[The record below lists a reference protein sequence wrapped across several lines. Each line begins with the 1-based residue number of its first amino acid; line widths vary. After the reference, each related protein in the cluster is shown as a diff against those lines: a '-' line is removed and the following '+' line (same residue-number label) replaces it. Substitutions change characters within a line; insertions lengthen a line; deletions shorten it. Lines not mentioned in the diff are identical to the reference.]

1 VGRSSDGAT
10 STVTTVLNG
19 PEVAPHRTVVLPDGR
34 RILIN
39 DSQGIR
45 STFYMKD
52 QELARLKNEWAKTA
66 SAQTDCSGGGLETL
80 VGKDTVL
87 GYQTQVW
94 KLEQKSDDGGTVYRM
109 THQRTPELGCLDLDT
124 TLGEIQPDGKV
135 KIHWTLTAQSLSQT
149 EPPEADLY
157 DGQSYKEVLPSEF
170 AKRTY
175 KTAALADEAAKS
187 IECATHR
194 CGVVEDFKAQW
205 NKQDG
210 DYRARMNAIGGKQ

>member
-1 VGRSSDGAT
+1 
-10 STVTTVLNG
+10 
-19 PEVAPHRTVVLPDGR
+19 
-34 RILIN
+34 
-39 DSQGIR
+39 
-45 STFYMKD
+45 
-52 QELARLKNEWAKTA
+52 
-66 SAQTDCSGGGLETL
+66 
-80 VGKDTVL
+80 
-87 GYQTQVW
+87 
-94 KLEQKSDDGGTVYRM
+94 
-109 THQRTPELGCLDLDT
+109 
-124 TLGEIQPDGKV
+124 V

-210 DYRARMNAIGGKQ
+210 DYGARMNAIGGKQ